1 MMLQRV
7 IARKQERLDQY
18 LKRSILTP
26 RLLII
31 DEIGFLPF
39 GREEANLFFNVIAK
53 RYEHGSVI
61 VTSNLPFSQW
71 ASAFYGDTT
80 LTAALLDRLLH
91 HAHSVQIRECGT
103 VSNFMT
109 DGGFPVI
116 RRLTQGGDITIW
128 VDVRDH

>member
-1 MMLQRV
+1 VVYPPECSLCDLSVPCFR
-7 IARKQERLDQY
+7 IADREKSY
-18 LKRSILTP
+18 LKKVRFHHMSA
-26 RLLII
+26 LIFRQTI
-31 DEIGFLPF
+31 P
-39 GREEANLFFNVIAK
+39 N
-53 RYEHGSVI
+53 VI

-109 DGGFPVI
+109 AGSLPVI
-116 RRLTQGGDITIW
+116 RRLTQGGDISIW